1 MLQTCRSIG
10 LENYILFFEGFH
22 YTEKMLMSSLD
33 VRLRRTNLEEE
44 YIGWLQKSNSKKIFN
59 VVGLFDIIGKNVQL

>member
-1 MLQTCRSIG
+1 
-10 LENYILFFEGFH
+10 
-22 YTEKMLMSSLD
+22 MLMSSLD
-33 VRLRRTNLEEE
+33 VPLRRTNLEEE